1 MPLCPSMERLFDKS
15 WERIKHKWRIETL
28 YNREFI
34 NNETRK
40 KLLSLIWSEF
50 DKEIEKLWLRD
61 TIEVLRADEGIEKE
75 WDDYKKI
82 RKIIYRRKFC
92 YISILRINSRKI
104 IQWEDLLDKTTWILT
119 EFMKI
124 MPKSLSAIVTIFA
137 NTTENKIRTE
147 EISNNY
153 WNSLSEEEINNSL
166 ALLEKS
172 WIIEKIQEWWNDFF
186 TLRSELFYI
195 CLKFRYLS
203 PRKRKIISKDF
214 QEIELKDFIKWNRFS
229 DSRLI

>member
-1 MPLCPSMERLFDKS
+1 MPLRPSMERLFDKS

-50 DKEIEKLWLRD
+50 DKEVDKLWLRD

-104 IQWEDLLDKTTWILT
+104 IQWEDLLDKTTWVFT
-119 EFMKI
+119 EFLKI
-124 MPKSLSAIVTIFA
+124 MPRSLSAIVTMFA
-137 NTTENKIRTE
+137 NMIENKIWITDIINE
-147 EISNNY
+147 Y
-153 WNSLSEEEINNSL
+153 WNTMSNEEINNSL

-172 WIIEKIQEWWNDFF
+172 WIIEKTQEWWDSFL
-186 TLRSELFYI
+186 TLRSGLFYI
-195 CLKFRYLS
+195 WLKFRYLS
-203 PRKRKIISKDF
+203 PRKRKIMSEDF
-214 QEIELKDFIKWNRFS
+214 QEIELKDFIKWDRFS